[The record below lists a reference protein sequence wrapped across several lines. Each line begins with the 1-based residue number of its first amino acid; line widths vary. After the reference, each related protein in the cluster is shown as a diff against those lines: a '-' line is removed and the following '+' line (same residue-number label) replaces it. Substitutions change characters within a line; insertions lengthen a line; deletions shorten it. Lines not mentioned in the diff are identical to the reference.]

1 MKKIVKVIA
10 KWGFF
15 LGLSALVTLI
25 TDVPTPI
32 APKENEE

>member
-1 MKKIVKVIA
+1 MKKIVKTIA

-25 TDVPTPI
+25 TDMPTPI
-32 APKENEE
+32 APKESEE

>member
-15 LGLSALVTLI
+15 LGLSALVTFI
-25 TDVPTPI
+25 TDTPTPI